1 MINLLGADDFSGPYQ
16 LIGLEEICAI
26 EGVYLHLYGKK
37 ESKPKRKMGHITVL
51 AETAKEAHEKAQKVN
66 ALISFKPTNN

>member
-1 MINLLGADDFSGPYQ
+1 
-16 LIGLEEICAI
+16 
-26 EGVYLHLYGKK
+26 
-37 ESKPKRKMGHITVL
+37 MGHITVL